1 MLVWHFGMDSQR
13 YISAKAGKNE
23 YVNYMLRLGC
33 RYLEIDTEA
42 PIETGKSF
50 AYGNLLEESKKRTN
64 EAFFNED
71 KGVYSI
77 ECTGVTSTLSTDT
90 GLSRSAT
97 EFYNELIAG
106 GMIRP
111 SEQST
116 FDTEEKLSIGWI
128 QKFYRNNG
136 VTVFRNANCVCE
148 ISVSPFVN
156 WGVF

>member
-1 MLVWHFGMDSQR
+1 M
-13 YISAKAGKNE
+13 
-23 YVNYMLRLGC
+23 
-33 RYLEIDTEA
+33 
-42 PIETGKSF
+42 
-50 AYGNLLEESKKRTN
+50 
-64 EAFFNED
+64 
-71 KGVYSI
+71 YSI

-136 VTVFRNANCVCE
+136 VTVFRNANCICE